1 MEPTAVV
8 VTEGVERAVELA
20 KEATGD
26 KNVSVCAA
34 NPVQQLLRAGLL
46 DEIEVS
52 IAPVLLNGGVRLFDH
67 LGADP
72 ITLEQ
77 TSAIASEGVTHIRY
91 RVVR

>member
-1 MEPTAVV
+1 VTF

-20 KEATGD
+20 KEAAGD
-26 KNVSVCAA
+26 KDVSVCAA
-34 NPVQQLLRAGLL
+34 DPVQQLLRAGLL

-67 LGADP
+67 LGPDP